1 MSRDKGRY
9 VLRFQTI
16 FQMPAFWVRDML
28 RAWCVLPAFFLFWL
42 NLHDAL
48 ADERHRIVSL
58 NLCTDEL
65 VLMLAKP
72 ENIAGL
78 SPMVRDCQNS
88 VLCAQARTV
97 PVLRVSAEAVV
108 AREPDIVLGGTYTA
122 RVAMQVARTLGLP
135 VVALRPAETLEDI
148 PAQIMTVADAIGE
161 PERGRQLVADFRARL
176 KDLSVS
182 ASDGPVAAIYTANG
196 FVTQPGSL
204 PDDVLRHAGFQNY
217 TARKGGTHMS
227 RLPLENLIA
236 QPPDLLILDRSGQGY
251 SIAQAILDNPV
262 LQNAFPAAH
271 KTDIPARLWLC
282 GLPQTL
288 DVIAR
293 LKASRAALE
302 SFR

>member
-1 MSRDKGRY
+1 
-9 VLRFQTI
+9 
-16 FQMPAFWVRDML
+16 ML
-28 RAWCVLPAFFLFWL
+28 KAWCFLLALLL
-42 NLHDAL
+42 NYGPHAAL
-48 ADERHRIVSL
+48 AAPRNRIVSL

-65 VLMLAKP
+65 VLMLARP
-72 ENIAGL
+72 ENIVGL

-88 VLCAQARTV
+88 VLCMQARTV
-97 PVLRVSAEAVV
+97 PTLRVSAESVV
-108 AREPDIVLGGTYTA
+108 AHRPDLVLGGTYTA

-135 VVALRPAETLEDI
+135 VVTLRPADKLDDI

-176 KDLSVS
+176 KAISF
-182 ASDGPVAAIYTANG
+182 SDPHGPIAAIYAANG

-217 TARKGGTHMS
+217 AARKSAGHMA

-236 QPPDLLILDRSGQGY
+236 HPPDLLILDRSGKGY
-251 SIAQAILDNPV
+251 SIAQSMLDNPV
-262 LQNAFPAAH
+262 LQNAFPETH

-293 LKASRAALE
+293 LKTSRAALD